1 MIKSFLTSLKKVEGF
16 IAELDK
22 IDVYIESNRAFYLTS
37 ELIQNLDFL
46 TKISRQLPFE
56 MGINRINGKDVYE
69 IIDDVIVESSG
80 VKVDYI
86 KEGWLG
92 IRLPALPPKRKQF
105 HSRHL
110 FEPLN
115 IALREFF
122 DNQLFL
128 DKRKMVLCC
137 RFVYSNT
144 VPLESYLDYDNL
156 ELKMLTDV
164 IASHTTMTDAPY
176 RLNSYCCS
184 AQGEETHMEIFLIL
198 LEDFPSWLEYEKL
211 IPKKGVLE

>member
-1 MIKSFLTSLKKVEGF
+1 MIKSFLTSLKKVEGY

-22 IDVYIESNRAFYLTS
+22 IDVYIESNRTFYLTS

-56 MGINRINGKDVYE
+56 MCINHINSKDVYD
-69 IIDDVIVESSG
+69 IMDKVIVESAG
-80 VKVDYI
+80 IEVDYI
-86 KEGWLG
+86 SDGWLG

-105 HSRHL
+105 HSRYL

-115 IALREFF
+115 IALSRFF
-122 DNQLFL
+122 ETQMFL
-128 DKRKMVLCC
+128 DKRKMVLVY
-137 RFVYSNT
+137 RFVYSDT
-144 VPLESYLDYDNL
+144 VPTNMYLDYDNL

-184 AQGEETHMEIFLIL
+184 AQGEETHMEIFLIP
-198 LEDFPSWLEYEKL
+198 LEDFPSWLEYEKT
-211 IPKKGVLE
+211 IPSKGVLR